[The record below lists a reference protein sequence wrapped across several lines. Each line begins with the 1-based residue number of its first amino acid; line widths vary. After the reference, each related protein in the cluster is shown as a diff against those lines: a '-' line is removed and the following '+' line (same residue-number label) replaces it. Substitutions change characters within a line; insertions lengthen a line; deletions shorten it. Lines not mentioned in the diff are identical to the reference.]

1 MMSLVVRFLFIF
13 LIPVFSLSAQT
24 KTPLVFK
31 IQEKKVVKHI
41 HKFLKGDTLLQTSKA
56 IIHLHYSTK
65 PNKPYLLMIHGMG
78 VNGRTNWY
86 KQIKALSKHYNLL
99 IPDLIYFGE
108 STSKEENYSVEFQA
122 EQLHEALVKM
132 NVNNNI
138 HVMGFSYGGLTASVY
153 NQLYS
158 EEVDKLVIIDAP
170 VKFYSAAMSDS
181 LAKVNNVKNIAS
193 MLVPENKIEFK
204 AMMKAAVKRPF
215 PTTNRFKRKFIAHVF
230 TPDREVRIKQ
240 INYLMQ
246 HQATYKNYT
255 YHFEDTKVLL
265 LWGAKDGIVPLQVG
279 KELNKHF
286 ASTTQLR
293 VFKTAK
299 HDATFSY
306 SRKLNK
312 EVINFLKK

>member
-1 MMSLVVRFLFIF
+1 MMNLVIRFLFVFFVSI
-13 LIPVFSLSAQT
+13 FSLNAQT
-24 KTPLVFK
+24 KIPLVFK
-31 IQEKKVVKHI
+31 IQEKKVAKHI
-41 HKFLKGDTLLQTSKA
+41 HKFIKGDTLLETSNA
-56 IIHLHYSTK
+56 TIHLHYSSK
-65 PNKPYLLMIHGMG
+65 PNKPYLLMIHGLG

-132 NVNNNI
+132 NVNANI
-138 HVMGFSYGGLTASVY
+138 NVMGFSYGGLTASVY

-158 EEVDKLVIIDAP
+158 EEVNKLIIIDAP

-181 LAKVNNVKNIAS
+181 LAQVNNVKNIAS
-193 MLVPENKIEFK
+193 MLVPENKTEFK
-204 AMMKAAVKRPF
+204 AMMRAAVKRPF

-246 HQATYKNYT
+246 HQATYKNYN

-279 KELNKHF
+279 KELNRYF
-286 ASTTQLR
+286 ASTTQLI
-293 VFKTAK
+293 VFKKAK

-312 EVINFLKK
+312 EVINFLKN